1 MTAISTS
8 GLTKRF
14 RGGQLA
20 VDHVDLAVPEGSV
33 YGFLGPNGSGKTT
46 TIRMLLGLAFP
57 TGGSAALL
65 GVSMPDGATQVLHRV
80 GSLVEGP
87 AFYPFLT
94 GLDNLAR
101 YDAADRTADPK
112 TARTR
117 IDTALDRVGLLSAAK
132 KRYRHY
138 SLGMKQRLAISAGL
152 LRPRELIILDEP
164 TNGLDPQGTRE
175 VRALIRQIAADG
187 TTVFVS
193 SHLLAEVE
201 QICTHVG
208 VMRSGRLVF
217 QGSLPELRRT
227 GAARVTVQTAD
238 PEAAV
243 KVLTAL
249 GLPDARVSAPPD
261 RLPLPPH
268 QTGRLTRRPRPAA
281 RHLAWGRARASRRRQ
296 RCWATPP
303 PSGSA
308 PSSSRP
314 ASVSAASRS
323 PRPAWKTCLSASPAR
338 ASMYRFFASEL
349 RLVFG
354 RRRNLLLLAV
364 TAVFPLVIGIALRLA
379 APHPQGGQGGGS
391 GSGAAFFNQLAGNGV
406 FLTFIALSSLLI
418 LVLPVVVAVVAGDSV
433 AGEAGYGTL
442 RYLLAVPAGRTRLL
456 AVKFGVIVTF
466 GLCATFIV
474 SAVALVVGAVLF
486 PVGPVTLLSGTT
498 VSLPDGLLRLLFV
511 TLYVAAA
518 MAALGAIGLA
528 VSTMTEHAI
537 GAIATLM
544 ILVVASEVV
553 DNVPQL
559 AAAGP
564 YLPTHWWLSFDS
576 LLRVPVDTSTLLR
589 GLLSFA
595 VYALLFGSFAWARF
609 TSADVTS

>member
-20 VDHVDLAVPEGSV
+20 VDHLDLAVPHGSV

-46 TIRMLLGLAFP
+46 TIRMLLGLAYP
-57 TGGSAALL
+57 TSGSASLL
-65 GVSMPDGATQVLHRV
+65 DVPMPDGATRVLHRV

-94 GLDNLAR
+94 GTDNLAR
-101 YDAADRTADPK
+101 YDAADRTADPA
-112 TARTR
+112 TARAR
-117 IDTALDRVGLLSAAK
+117 IADALDRVGLLAAAK

-138 SLGMKQRLAISAGL
+138 SLGMKQRLAIAAGL

-208 VMRSGRLVF
+208 VMRTGRLVF

-227 GAARVTVQTAD
+227 GAVRVTVQTAD
-238 PEAAV
+238 PEAAA
-243 KVLTAL
+243 KVLSVL
-249 GLPDARVSAPPD
+249 GLADAQATEAGTPRPRRRPSSA
-261 RLPLPPH
+261 
-268 QTGRLTRRPRPAA
+268 TRRR
-281 RHLAWGRARASRRRQ
+281 SR
-296 RCWATPP
+296 
-303 PSGSA
+303 SA

-314 ASVSAASRS
+314 GSASAASRS
-323 PRPAWKTCLSASPAR
+323 PRPAWKTCSSGSLGR
-338 ASMYRFFASEL
+338 ASMSAGRFYASEL
-349 RLVFG
+349 RLVML

-364 TAVFPLVIGIALRLA
+364 AAVFPLIIGIALRLA
-379 APHPQGGQGGGS
+379 APRPEGGN
-391 GSGAAFFNQLAGNGV
+391 GAGLAFFNQLAGNGV
-406 FLTFIALSSLLI
+406 FLTFIALSTLLV
-418 LVLPVVVAVVAGDSV
+418 LVLPVVVSVVAGDSV

-456 AVKFGVIVTF
+456 AVKYGVIVTF
-466 GLCATFIV
+466 ALCATFIV
-474 SAVALVVGAVLF
+474 SAVALAAGAVLF

-498 VSLPDGLLRLLFV
+498 VSLAAGLLRLLFV

-528 VSTMTEHAI
+528 ISTLTEHAI
-537 GAIATLM
+537 GAIATVM
-544 ILVVASEVV
+544 ILVVTSEVV

-559 AAAGP
+559 AAVGP

-595 VYALLFGSFAWARF
+595 VYTVLFGSFAWARF
-609 TSADVTS
+609 SSADVTS

>member
-1 MTAISTS
+1 LTAISTS

-20 VDHVDLAVPEGSV
+20 VDHVDLAVPDGSV

-65 GVSMPDGATQVLHRV
+65 GVGMPDGATQVLHRV

-249 GLPDARVSAPPD
+249 GLADVRTSPASDGALAPADASVPAPADGAPAPADASVPATADAASAPA
-261 RLPLPPH
+261 
-268 QTGRLTRRPRPAA
+268 PAP
-281 RHLAWGRARASRRRQ
+281 G
-296 RCWATPP
+296 
-303 PSGSA
+303 SGSA
-308 PSSSRP
+308 QGFAE
-314 ASVSAASRS
+314 ASAVLGDAVPERICA
-323 PRPAWKTCLSASPAR
+323 
-338 ASMYRFFASEL
+338 EL
-349 RLVFG
+349 VQAGVGVRGF
-354 RRRNLLLLAV
+354 AV
-364 TAVFPLVIGIALRLA
+364 TSP
-379 APHPQGGQGGGS
+379 
-391 GSGAAFFNQLAGNGV
+391 
-406 FLTFIALSSLLI
+406 SLE
-418 LVLPVVVAVVAGDSV
+418 D
-433 AGEAGYGTL
+433 
-442 RYLLAVPAGRTRLL
+442 
-456 AVKFGVIVTF
+456 
-466 GLCATFIV
+466 
-474 SAVALVVGAVLF
+474 
-486 PVGPVTLLSGTT
+486 
-498 VSLPDGLLRLLFV
+498 LFV
-511 TLYVAAA
+511 
-518 MAALGAIGLA
+518 GL
-528 VSTMTEHAI
+528 TGE
-537 GAIATLM
+537 G
-544 ILVVASEVV
+544 
-553 DNVPQL
+553 
-559 AAAGP
+559 
-564 YLPTHWWLSFDS
+564 FD
-576 LLRVPVDTSTLLR
+576 V
-589 GLLSFA
+589 
-595 VYALLFGSFAWARF
+595 
-609 TSADVTS
+609 